1 MTLLEDVP
9 ALLYACEFDPSG
21 YAVAARRYLRA
32 LRSVQQPVS
41 WLPLHNTREGRLP
54 ATQTTLHAPAEL
66 LALPRGPAS
75 KAGGT
80 VLAHCMPMSWRALR
94 AQLGADRFIGQ
105 TVWEADR
112 IPARWHSELAAADE
126 IWVPTEWNA
135 ETIRSSGLM
144 MPVRVVPHVI
154 ECIDPSPPPLDVD
167 ASRFVFASVCTWDRR
182 KRPDLLLHAFLQ
194 AFTAADEVTLVL
206 KTHPR
211 VLSWNTANEMQRQTW
226 WQVMQI
232 VRQYPNPAEVVLLT
246 DHWTDGEMAGL
257 LQRADCYV
265 SLTSVE
271 GWGLGAFDAA
281 VAGVPLIIT
290 GYGGQ
295 LEWLG
300 DDHPGLV
307 PFTIAEADH
316 PDRSMFEPGMTWAV
330 ADVEEAAEMMRGAA
344 DGTGGC
350 IAAAA
355 ALATRLAQQYSEHAV
370 GTTMKR
376 LLG

>member
-1 MTLLEDVP
+1 
-9 ALLYACEFDPSG
+9 
-21 YAVAARRYLRA
+21 
-32 LRSVQQPVS
+32 
-41 WLPLHNTREGRLP
+41 
-54 ATQTTLHAPAEL
+54 
-66 LALPRGPAS
+66 
-75 KAGGT
+75 
-80 VLAHCMPMSWRALR
+80 
-94 AQLGADRFIGQ
+94 
-105 TVWEADR
+105 
-112 IPARWHSELAAADE
+112 
-126 IWVPTEWNA
+126 
-135 ETIRSSGLM
+135 
-144 MPVRVVPHVI
+144 VPHVI
-154 ECIDPSPPPLDVD
+154 ECIDASPPPLEVD

-194 AFTAADEVTLVL
+194 AFTDADEVTLVL
-206 KTHPR
+206 KTHPQ
-211 VLSWNTANEMQRQTW
+211 VLSWNTANTVQRQTW

-232 VRQYPNPAEVVLLT
+232 VRQYPNPADVVLVT
-246 DHWTDGEMAGL
+246 DQWTDGEMAGL

-307 PFTIAEADH
+307 PFTIADADH

-330 ADVEEAAEMMRGAA
+330 ADVEAAAEMMRGAV
-344 DGTGGC
+344 DGTGGFL
-350 IAAAA
+350 AAAPS
-355 ALATRLAQQYSEHAV
+355 LATRLAQQYSEHAV